1 MSTDSAQT
9 DSTVEPHLIE
19 MRRPLEADMVEHPP
33 GCPFDPA
40 PGLLA
45 RRGQG
50 AVQPITLTNGLTVY
64 LVTGF
69 DEGRAVLADSRF
81 SADKFR
87 NRDVTSMQPE
97 EVTALG
103 TTEAERGVCPVV
115 SFDEAPPRTD
125 GYFIF
130 MDPPEHTRLRRLLT
144 GQFTVRRMKLLE
156 SRVHEI
162 AAEHIEAMRAA
173 GTEADLVPAYAM
185 PIPSLMIC
193 ELLGVDYADRDEFQ
207 RYTSVSTNV
216 LASDEEKAASAAGQ
230 YVFMERLV
238 REKRANPGD
247 DIISGLINVSDPA
260 LTDSELVDISLMLL
274 GAGHETTA
282 NMLGLG
288 ALALLSHPD
297 QLAALRADPALYDN
311 AVEELLRYLSI
322 IQLGVTRIAMEDVTV
337 GGVEIPKGA
346 TAMLAAPEANRDPAH
361 FDHPDRLDVT
371 RPRPPHLTFG
381 HGVHQC
387 IGQQLARIE
396 MRIGLEELFTR
407 MPELRLTLPLEEVDV
422 KNEMLLFG
430 VRSLPVT
437 WA

>member
-1 MSTDSAQT
+1 MTTDDTQT
-9 DSTVEPHLIE
+9 STVEPHLIE

-50 AVQPITLTNGLTVY
+50 PVQPISLTNGLTVY

-69 DEGRAVLADSRF
+69 DEGRAVLADQRF

-87 NRDVTSMQPE
+87 NRDVTAMQPE
-97 EVTALG
+97 EVAALG
-103 TTEAERGVCPVV
+103 KEAAGRGVCPVIP
-115 SFDEAPPRTD
+115 FEDAPPRTD

-144 GQFTVRRMKLLE
+144 GQFTVRRMKQLE
-156 SRVHEI
+156 SRVREI
-162 AAEHIEAMRAA
+162 AAEHIEAMQAA
-173 GTEADLVPAYAM
+173 GTGADLVPAFAM

-193 ELLGVDYADRDEFQ
+193 ELLGVDYADREEFQ
-207 RYTSVSTNV
+207 EYTSVSTNV

-230 YVFMERLV
+230 YAFMGKLV
-238 REKRANPGD
+238 AQKRATPGD
-247 DIISGLINVSDPA
+247 DLISGLIQVSDPA
-260 LTDSELVDISLMLL
+260 LTDSELIDISLTLL

-288 ALALLSHPD
+288 ALALLSHPE
-297 QLAALRADPALYDN
+297 QLAALRADPTLFDN

-322 IQLGVTRIAMEDVTV
+322 IQLGVTRIAMDDVTLA
-337 GGVEIPKGA
+337 GVDIPKGA
-346 TAMLAAPEANRDPAH
+346 TVMLAAPEANRDPAH
-361 FDHPDRLDVT
+361 FDHPDQLDVT

-387 IGQQLARIE
+387 LGQQLARIE
-396 MRIGLEELFTR
+396 MSIGLQVLFEQL
-407 MPELRLTLPLEEVDV
+407 PELRLAVPVEEVPV